1 MSMGNRRYS
10 YVGALTTAASTT
22 RAALIGGATVRAKT
36 NFLMLSAS
44 AATPNDYV
52 NEYSLRRI
60 SAIGSLAVTSTTP
73 NPLDPID
80 TATILVGGAALTGIN
95 ATGEPTYG
103 GTLEMLIFSHNMHA
117 VYAWYAPDGGEI
129 TQEAVATKG
138 LGLFFVGGT
147 TAFNEKMT
155 WHYSE

>member
-10 YVGALTTAASTT
+10 FVGALTSAASTT
-22 RAALIGGATVRAKT
+22 RAALIGAASVRAKT
-36 NFLMLSAS
+36 NFLMLSATN
-44 AATPNDYV
+44 ATPNDYV
-52 NEYSLRRI
+52 NEYSLRRV
-60 SAIGSLAVTSTTP
+60 SAIGSLAVSSTTA

-80 TATILVGGAALTGIN
+80 TATALVGGVALTGIN

-117 VYAWYAPDGGEI
+117 VFAWYAPDGGEI
-129 TQEAVATKG
+129 TQEAVVTKG
-138 LGLFFVGGT
+138 LGLLFVGGT
-147 TAFNEKMT
+147 TAYNDKMT